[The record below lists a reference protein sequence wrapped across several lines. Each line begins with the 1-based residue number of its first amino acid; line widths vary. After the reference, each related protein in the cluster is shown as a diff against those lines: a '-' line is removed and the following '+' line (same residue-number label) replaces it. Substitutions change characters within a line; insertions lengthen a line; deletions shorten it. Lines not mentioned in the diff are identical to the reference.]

1 MCAIF
6 GFISQ
11 RGRGPRLETIEA
23 MVEANELRG
32 PHAFG
37 FAWIDARG
45 ILRQYKQTGRLSDHL
60 PILAMLEDA
69 RMMIGHLRY
78 ATHGSPADQINNHPH
93 PVDGGWLVHNGI
105 VRNDNEL
112 IEDYELMRV
121 SECDSEV
128 IGLLIESGKG
138 DLIAR
143 TKKAINM
150 TQGPLAIMSLWSRP
164 GKMITAR
171 RGNPLHYSSTS
182 DGLYM
187 ATLPDALPGGARCM
201 LNDAAIEFSIKGA
214 GKRGKIE
221 SNAVELRASRQSDLF
236 TAGRVYRGG

>member
-6 GFISQ
+6 SFISQ

-37 FAWIDARG
+37 FAWIDSRG

-60 PILAMLEDA
+60 PVLAMLEDA

-78 ATHGSPADQINNHPH
+78 ATHGSAADQINNHPH

-105 VRNDNEL
+105 VHNDNEL
-112 IEDYELMRV
+112 LEDHGLMRV

-138 DLIAR
+138 SLLQR
-143 TKKAINM
+143 TRSAINK
-150 TQGPLAIMSLWSRP
+150 THGSLAMMSLWNRP

-201 LNDAAIEFSIKGA
+201 LSDAAIEFSIKGV

-221 SNAVELRASRQSDLF
+221 SSTVELRSSRRSERF
-236 TAGRVYRGG
+236 TGGGVYRGG